1 MTEGLVLLP
10 LMIVFLTI
18 EVKLIVRITIKKR

>member
-1 MTEGLVLLP
+1 MSHRLVLLP

-18 EVKLIVRITIKKR
+18 EVKLIVRIIVKKR

>member
-1 MTEGLVLLP
+1 MVQGLVLLP

-18 EVKLIVRITIKKR
+18 EVKLIVSITIKKR